1 MGSSPIFRAIN
12 FENRPIG
19 RAKDKKRLDMV
30 AVVQL
35 VRTPDCGSGG
45 RQFESVLRHH
55 DAGKWGMSD
64 APTDH
69 SLKTG
74 VLAHSGSRITP
85 ACLEN
90 TQLG

>member
-45 RQFESVLRHH
+45 RVFESRQSPHRQTQQIYFLQKRLFCGLRIVTVN
-55 DAGKWGMSD
+55 S
-64 APTDH
+64 
-69 SLKTG
+69 
-74 VLAHSGSRITP
+74 V
-85 ACLEN
+85 
-90 TQLG
+90 